1 MRLELRRQFEMK
13 IAMAFPIEGG
23 GVFKA
28 ARPVCAG
35 DFSRRACS
43 NEGFLFNPA
52 THPANA
58 ALQKWNQWHNDREL
72 FIFGLSAAL
81 ATGMNLQYM
90 RFRLNNLLWLGL
102 CIKLLVCAARGMAAD
117 NWRHL
122 RFHCGS
128 GPVLL
133 RFRA

>member
-1 MRLELRRQFEMK
+1 LAAPNANFQKSGRLEFPEEQEPHGVKSVFPKTTPFLGKILAMRLELRRQFEMK

-35 DFSRRACS
+35 DFCRRAFPD
-43 NEGFLFNPA
+43 EGFLFNPA

-58 ALQKWNQWHNDREL
+58 ALQKWDQWHNDREL

-81 ATGMNLQYM
+81 AT
-90 RFRLNNLLWLGL
+90 
-102 CIKLLVCAARGMAAD
+102 
-117 NWRHL
+117 
-122 RFHCGS
+122 
-128 GPVLL
+128 
-133 RFRA
+133 